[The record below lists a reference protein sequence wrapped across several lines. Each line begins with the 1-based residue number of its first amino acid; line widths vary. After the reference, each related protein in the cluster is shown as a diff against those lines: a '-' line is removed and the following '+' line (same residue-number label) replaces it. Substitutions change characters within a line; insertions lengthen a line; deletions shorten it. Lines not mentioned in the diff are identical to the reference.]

1 VADKSLDVPELVR
14 STFAEKPI
22 ALQSPLGPIG
32 EAVSNLCDSL
42 RPMLLLSKPRTESDL
57 RAGRAGLAR

>member
-22 ALQSPLGPIG
+22 ALQSRPKRPEKEPVTRYERL
-32 EAVSNLCDSL
+32 SL
-42 RPMLLLSKPRTESDL
+42 ISSPAP
-57 RAGRAGLAR
+57 